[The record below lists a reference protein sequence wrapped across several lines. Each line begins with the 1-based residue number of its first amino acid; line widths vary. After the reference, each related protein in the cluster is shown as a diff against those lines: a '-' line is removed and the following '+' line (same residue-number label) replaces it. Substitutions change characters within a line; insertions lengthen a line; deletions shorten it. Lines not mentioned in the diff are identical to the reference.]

1 MEQKKNRQTGILSAI
16 GAYILWGILPVYWKL
31 VSNVPAHEILAHRIV
46 WSFLFMV
53 GIVIIIKGKT
63 KFYQE
68 ILHLVRVPKKIVSLV
83 LGSIFISI
91 NWFIYI
97 WAVNNNRVIE
107 TSLGYYINPLF
118 SVLLGIF
125 ILKERLSLGQMVAV
139 LLAMGGVLYMTM
151 GFGSVPWVALLLA
164 ITFGLYG
171 LCKKIADITPTTS
184 ITLETLIMT
193 PIAIVYILYLN
204 FQGMGSFDGATTTS
218 MFLMGSGIIT
228 AIPLLLFAYGAN
240 RLSLISLGFIQY
252 LSPTIALLL
261 GVFLYHEP
269 FTQVHLISFVL
280 IWMALV
286 VFSLSRT
293 ELFMKVELSLREVL
307 HRKGIENK

>member
-16 GAYILWGILPVYWKL
+16 GAYTLWGILPVYWKL

-53 GIVIIIKGKT
+53 GIVIIVKGKT
-63 KFYQE
+63 EFYQE
-68 ILHLVRVPKKIVSLV
+68 IIHLVRVPKKIVSLV
-83 LGSIFISI
+83 MGSVFISI

-125 ILKERLSLGQMVAV
+125 ILKEKLSLGQMIAV

-184 ITLETLIMT
+184 ITLETLIMM
-193 PIAIVYILYLN
+193 PLAIVYILYLN
-204 FQGMGSFDGATTTS
+204 FQGTGSFDGATTTS

-307 HRKGIENK
+307 HRKGIEDK

>member
-53 GIVIIIKGKT
+53 GIVIIVKGKT
-63 KFYQE
+63 EFYQE
-68 ILHLVRVPKKIVSLV
+68 IIHLVRVPKKIVSLV
-83 LGSIFISI
+83 MGSVFISI

-125 ILKERLSLGQMVAV
+125 ILKERLSLGQMIAV

-184 ITLETLIMT
+184 ITLETLIMM
-193 PIAIVYILYLN
+193 PLAIVYILYLN
-204 FQGMGSFDGATTTS
+204 FQGTGSFDGATTTS

-261 GVFLYHEP
+261 GVFLYYEP
-269 FTQVHLISFVL
+269 FTQVHLISFLL

-293 ELFMKVELSLREVL
+293 ELFMKVELSLRDAL
-307 HRKGIENK
+307 HREGHRR

>member
-83 LGSIFISI
+83 LGSVFISI

-97 WAVNNNRVIE
+97 WAVNSNRVIE

-184 ITLETLIMT
+184 ITLETLIMM
-193 PIAIVYILYLN
+193 PLAIVYILYLN
-204 FQGMGSFDGATTTS
+204 FQGTGSFDGATTTS

-269 FTQVHLISFVL
+269 FTQVHFISFVL

-307 HRKGIENK
+307 HKKRHRR